1 MISEEWYLSKQINRY
16 LNENLYLIKSIKETK
31 RRQKMKG
38 SFYHDTIEGPGKIK
52 AYFIVAEK
60 EDISTTSPLDE
71 VGQIVLN
78 NDELYV
84 YTKDLEYKKIA
95 LAS

>member
-1 MISEEWYLSKQINRY
+1 MINEEWYLSRQINRY
-16 LNENLYLIKSIKETK
+16 LNEDLYLIKSKKEIK

-60 EDISTTSPLDE
+60 EDISITSPLDE

>member
-16 LNENLYLIKSIKETK
+16 LNEDLYLIKSKKEIK

-60 EDISTTSPLDE
+60 EDVSTTSPLDE

-78 NDELYV
+78 NDEVYV

>member
-52 AYFIVAEK
+52 AYFIVAEN

>member
-1 MISEEWYLSKQINRY
+1 
-16 LNENLYLIKSIKETK
+16 
-31 RRQKMKG
+31 MKG

-60 EDISTTSPLDE
+60 EDISTTSSLDE
-71 VGQIVLN
+71 VGQIVLS

>member
-1 MISEEWYLSKQINRY
+1 MINEEWYLSRQINRY
-16 LNENLYLIKSIKETK
+16 LNEDLYLIKSKKEIK

-52 AYFIVAEK
+52 AYFIAAEK
-60 EDISTTSPLDE
+60 EDVSVTSPLDE
-71 VGQIVLN
+71 VGQIVLS

>member
-1 MISEEWYLSKQINRY
+1 MISEEWYSSKQINRY

>member
-16 LNENLYLIKSIKETK
+16 LNEDLYLIKSKKEIKM
-31 RRQKMKG
+31 RQKMKG

-60 EDISTTSPLDE
+60 EDISTTSPFDE

>member
-1 MISEEWYLSKQINRY
+1 MINEEWYLSRQINRY
-16 LNENLYLIKSIKETK
+16 LNEDLYLIKSKKEIK

-38 SFYHDTIEGPGKIK
+38 SFYHDIIEGPGKIK

>member
-16 LNENLYLIKSIKETK
+16 LNEGLYLIKSKKEIK

>member
-52 AYFIVAEK
+52 AYFIAAEK
-60 EDISTTSPLDE
+60 EDVSVTSPLDE
-71 VGQIVLN
+71 VGQIVLS

>member
-1 MISEEWYLSKQINRY
+1 MINEEWYLSRQINRY
-16 LNENLYLIKSIKETK
+16 LNEDLYLIKSKKEIK

-60 EDISTTSPLDE
+60 EDISITSPLDE
-71 VGQIVLN
+71 IGQIVLN

>member
-1 MISEEWYLSKQINRY
+1 MINEEWYLSKQINRY

-60 EDISTTSPLDE
+60 EDISITSPLDE

>member
-1 MISEEWYLSKQINRY
+1 MIKEEWFLSRKNNRY
-16 LNENLYLIKSIKETK
+16 LNEDLYLIRAKREIK

-60 EDISTTSPLDE
+60 EDVSTTSPLDE
-71 VGQIVLN
+71 INQIVSSN
-78 NDELYV
+78 GELYV
-84 YTKDLEYKKIA
+84 YTKNLEYKKIA

>member
-1 MISEEWYLSKQINRY
+1 MINEEWYLSRQINRY
-16 LNENLYLIKSIKETK
+16 LNEDLYLIKSKKEIK

>member
-16 LNENLYLIKSIKETK
+16 LNEDLYLIKSKKEIK

>member
-16 LNENLYLIKSIKETK
+16 LYEDLYLIKSKKEIK